1 MNPKHP
7 YDRYHVWLTEQERRS
22 KKVAVP
28 AGLIRDTGLLQVWL
42 IGENKYGRLTRQQE
56 VVIVE

>member
-1 MNPKHP
+1 VQYYK
-7 YDRYHVWLTEQERRS
+7 DQ
-22 KKVAVP
+22 AVKFNVMDKDSQ
-28 AGLIRDTGLLQVWL
+28 GVQSLIVKRGDTGLLQVWL